1 VHLIDVLR
9 ARTTSAAVA
18 MRRTVERKRAAATR
32 RIGTAAALA
41 PADAGLLAQLKAWRL
56 DQARAQGVPAYVI
69 LHDATLAEIARR
81 QPAHLDAL
89 AGIGGIG
96 AKKLERYGEALV
108 ALVREH
114 G

>member
-1 VHLIDVLR
+1 
-9 ARTTSAAVA
+9 
-18 MRRTVERKRAAATR
+18 M
-32 RIGTAAALA
+32 
-41 PADAGLLAQLKAWRL
+41 
-56 DQARAQGVPAYVI
+56 I

-81 QPAHLDAL
+81 QPGDLDAL